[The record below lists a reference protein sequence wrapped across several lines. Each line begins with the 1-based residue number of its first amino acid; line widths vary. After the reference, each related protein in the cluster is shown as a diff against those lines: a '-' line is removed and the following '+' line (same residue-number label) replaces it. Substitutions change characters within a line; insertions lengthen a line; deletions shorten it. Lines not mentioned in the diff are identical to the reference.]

1 MNLSERI
8 AMKTYKTIPV
18 FIIILTLLAG
28 CSSPQPAPLQ
38 SADTP
43 IPTIVQ
49 TEETPLPTPTDTVNG
64 MIAFARDT
72 STQRDIYLINVD
84 GSGLTAVTDDAG
96 WDNWP
101 SWSPD
106 GSKLA
111 FTCRR
116 PTPSSGGGICT
127 INADGSERK
136 QLTNTNEWEPSWS
149 PDGKHISY
157 ASLSGQNSE
166 IYMMETDGS
175 NQIQLTHSPAEDWQA
190 TWSPDSQRIL
200 FTSARDGDWEI
211 YIMDVSDGG
220 KMGDKALTQLT
231 ENDIQDG
238 FPAWSPD
245 GTKIVFSSVR
255 DGNEEIYL
263 MNADGSDPQ
272 RLTNNDMEDSFPRW
286 SPDGKWIVFATL
298 AIVPPILSYDIT
310 VMSVDG
316 SQQMQITQGTSEN
329 EECPNWSP

>member
-1 MNLSERI
+1 
-8 AMKTYKTIPV
+8 MKPFKTIPV
-18 FIIILTLLAG
+18 FFVILTLLAG
-28 CSSPQPAPLQ
+28 CDSSKSDLVQ

-43 IPTIVQ
+43 IPTVML
-49 TEETPLPTPTDTVNG
+49 TEEMQQPAPTDAVNG
-64 MIAFARDT
+64 VIAFAHDT
-72 STQRDIYLINVD
+72 GDRRDIYLINVD

-106 GSKLA
+106 GNRLA

-116 PTPSSGGGICT
+116 PTASSGGGICT
-127 INADGSERK
+127 INVDGSERK

-157 ASLSGQNSE
+157 ASLHGQNSE
-166 IYMMETDGS
+166 IFMMTPDGS
-175 NQIQLTHSPAEDWQA
+175 NQVQLTHSPAEDWQA
-190 TWSPDSQRIL
+190 TWSPDSQQIL
-200 FTSARDGDWEI
+200 FTSGRDGDWEI

-231 ENDIQDG
+231 NNDVQDG

-245 GTKIVFSSVR
+245 GTRIVFASVR
-255 DGNEEIYL
+255 DGNEDIYL
-263 MNADGSDPQ
+263 MNADGSNPQ
-272 RLTNNDMEDSFPRW
+272 RLTTSDMEASFPRW
-286 SPDGKWIVFATL
+286 SPDGKWIVYTVL
-298 AIVPPILSYDIT
+298 AAVPPVLSYDLMAI
-310 VMSVDG
+310 SVDG
-316 SQQMQITQGTSEN
+316 SQQVEITLGTQEN